1 MIQARI
7 RMTIP
12 PEKSEEVLIILG
24 WVAELCRDDP
34 GCLGCHLYGDL
45 REKNV
50 LVLEQVWRTQENLD
64 LHLRSDEFSNLLQ
77 ALELSLDQPEIR
89 FDTISDSAGIE
100 TIEKARGHDSAAT
113 SG

>member
-12 PEKSEEVLIILG
+12 PEKSEEVLTILG
-24 WVAELCRDDP
+24 WVVELCRDDP

-64 LHLRSDEFSNLLQ
+64 QHLRSEEFRNLL
-77 ALELSLDQPEIR
+77 LVLDLSVDQPEIR

-100 TIEKARGHDSAAT
+100 AIAKARSQT
-113 SG
+113 LEVNQ